1 MKFKLD
7 LGAWGGIF
15 AVPCSVVDEH
25 LRLAGAAQLK
35 VLLYCL
41 RHNDKEISDLSLSKA
56 LGISKADVCDAMQYW
71 SQVGL
76 VNITNNGEK
85 TDISLAGSADAEI
98 NADKSTDKQENEAS
112 SNDIQPIK
120 PEIKNNNDES
130 IHTQKKIAPMTTKP
144 SGYEVN
150 QRAEESEEIAFL
162 LQETQM
168 RLSRMITHSESSTLV
183 YLHDYVGL
191 PTSVILMVMQYA
203 AAHGKCNMRYIE
215 KVALQW
221 AEEDIFTFEQAEKKI
236 KDLEIFE
243 DNWGSLLKAMG
254 LDKRTASPTERKYLT
269 KWLNEWGFSME
280 IIKLAYYEC
289 ADNTHKVIFKYIDKV
304 LEGWYNAGVKTVDDV
319 KALKIATDNN
329 KKVRTKKDKPV
340 QKKTSFD
347 LDEYEQLTDINPEV

>member
-41 RHNDKEISDLSLSKA
+41 RYNDKEISDLTLSKA

-76 VNITNNGEK
+76 VNMANKGDK
-85 TDISLAGSADAEI
+85 TDISLADCADAEI
-98 NADKSTDKQENEAS
+98 ITDNAIDKQEDKAVN
-112 SNDIQPIK
+112 NDIQLYR
-120 PEIKNNNDES
+120 PETENADVVHK
-130 IHTQKKIAPMTTKP
+130 QKKIAPLTAKP

-221 AEEDIFTFEQAEKKI
+221 AEEDIYTFELAEKKI

-269 KWLNEWGFSME
+269 KWLNDWGFSME

-304 LEGWYNAGVKTVDDV
+304 LEGWYNAGVKTAEEI

-329 KKVRTKKDKPV
+329 KKVRTKKDKV
-340 QKKTSFD
+340 ASKKTSFD
-347 LDEYEQLTDINPEV
+347 LEEYEQLTDINPEV

>member
-1 MKFKLD
+1 MRFKLD

-15 AVPCSVVDEH
+15 AVPCNVVDEYM
-25 LRLAGAAQLK
+25 RLAGAAQLK

-41 RHNDKEISDLSLSKA
+41 RHNDKEISDITLSKA

-76 VNITNNGEK
+76 VNTASNGEK
-85 TDISLAGSADAEI
+85 TDIILASDVAE
-98 NADKSTDKQENEAS
+98 NDKDSVDDLPNNKKEE
-112 SNDIQPIK
+112 QPLL
-120 PEIKNNNDES
+120 PEEKAVES
-130 IHTQKKIAPMTTKP
+130 VNSQRRVVPLTSKP

-221 AEEDIFTFEQAEKKI
+221 AEEDIYTFELAEKKL

-254 LDKRTASPTERKYLT
+254 LDKRTATPTERKYLT

-304 LEGWYNAGVKTVDDV
+304 LEGWHNAGVKTAEEI
-319 KALKIATDNN
+319 KILKLATDN
-329 KKVRTKKDKPV
+329 KKVRAKKDKPGT
-340 QKKTSFD
+340 KKTSFD
-347 LDEYEQLTDINPEV
+347 LEEYEQLTDINPEI

>member
-1 MKFKLD
+1 MEFKLD

-15 AVPCSVVDEH
+15 AVPCRVVDEH

-41 RHNDKEISDLSLSKA
+41 RHNDKEISDVTLSKA

-76 VNITNNGEK
+76 INMANSEDK
-85 TDISLAGSADAEI
+85 ADISLAASTNAQMNIDNSA
-98 NADKSTDKQENEAS
+98 DKQENESAS
-112 SNDIQPIK
+112 HDVQPIK
-120 PEIKNNNDES
+120 PEADDNTEA
-130 IHTQKKIAPMTTKP
+130 IHKQKKIAPITTKP

-221 AEEDIFTFEQAEKKI
+221 AEEDIYTFELAEKKI

-243 DNWGSLLKAMG
+243 DNWGSLLKTMG

-304 LEGWYNAGVKTVDDV
+304 LESWYNAGIKTADDV
-319 KALKIATDNN
+319 KALKNAAGNN
-329 KKVRTKKDKPV
+329 KKVRTKKDKTVP
-340 QKKTSFD
+340 KKTSFD
-347 LDEYEQLTDINPEV
+347 LDEYEQLTDINPEI